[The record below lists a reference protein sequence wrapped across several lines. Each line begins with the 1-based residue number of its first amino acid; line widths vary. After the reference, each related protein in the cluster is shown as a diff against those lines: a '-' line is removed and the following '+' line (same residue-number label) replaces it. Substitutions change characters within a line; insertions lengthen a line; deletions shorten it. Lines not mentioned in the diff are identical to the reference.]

1 MTETRFDVLAIGNAI
16 VDVMARTEEDFLV
29 AQKLAKGTMHLI
41 DAERAETL
49 HAHMK
54 GGGPGGTGVALA
66 GETLVDAAQA
76 EAFHAALPKAIE
88 KSGGSAGNTAAGVA
102 SLGGRAAF
110 IGKVADDALGALYRR
125 DMHDTGVHF
134 ATPPLASGAPT
145 ARSMILITP
154 DGERT
159 MNTYLG
165 ACHALGPDDI
175 DGAVVRASAITYL
188 EGYLWDPPEAKKAFV
203 KAAEIAHNAGRKVS
217 LTLSDPFCVDRFRGE
232 FLDLIRWK
240 TVDILFANDSEL
252 KSLYET
258 ANLDAAIAA
267 LRADGAL
274 AAVTVGANGALVVTP
289 DGVQAVPASPVED
302 VADLTG
308 AGDLFASG
316 FLYGMVRGM
325 DLAEAARLGNLAAA
339 EVIGH
344 IGPRPAASLKA
355 LAEKSGFRL

>member
-1 MTETRFDVLAIGNAI
+1 MPQPQFDVLAIGNAI

-29 AQKLAKGTMHLI
+29 AEGLSKGTMHLV

-49 HAHMK
+49 HKAM
-54 GGGPGGTGVALA
+54 G
-66 GETLVDAAQA
+66 AAV
-76 EAFHAALPKAIE
+76 E

-110 IGKVADDALGALYRR
+110 IGKVADDQLGRRYRR
-125 DMHDTGVHF
+125 NMHEIGVHF
-134 ATPPLASGAPT
+134 ATVPLADGAPT

-165 ACHALGPDDI
+165 ACQALGPDDI
-175 DGAVVRASAITYL
+175 DEAVVQAAAITYL

-203 KAAEIAHNAGRKVS
+203 RAADIAHEAGRKVS

-232 FLDLIRWK
+232 FIDLLRWK

-258 ANLDAAIAA
+258 ADLDTAINA
-267 LRADGAL
+267 LRAEGAI
-274 AAVTVGANGALVVTP
+274 AAVTVGADGAIVVTSEA
-289 DGVQAVPASPVED
+289 VERVPATPVMD
-302 VADLTG
+302 IADLTG

-316 FLYGMVRGM
+316 FLFGIAHGMR
-325 DLAEAARLGNLAAA
+325 LADAARLGNIAAG

-344 IGPRPAASLKA
+344 VGPRPARPLRA
-355 LAEKSGFRL
+355 LAAQAGFAI